1 MEGDCSRVA
10 PPGRRGL
17 TGCCHTPRGRAQA
30 CRLGRAAL
38 ARSLRPHLWK
48 LFRPRLGLHPEP
60 GIRDPCSRP
69 CERQLQGLIY
79 TRVHTR
85 LLHQGFCLSWDVALC
100 TGASSEGAV
109 WSGQDPSLGEGRRG
123 CGGQRVMGPWQWVPL
138 M

>member
-1 MEGDCSRVA
+1 MLTGGSA
-10 PPGRRGL
+10 GAPGPGGLLSHPPGPG
-17 TGCCHTPRGRAQA
+17 TGVQA
-30 CRLGRAAL
+30 REAAL
-38 ARSLRPHLWK
+38 AQTLRPHLWK
-48 LFRPRLGLHPEP
+48 LFRPCLGLHPEP

-69 CERQLQGLIY
+69 CERQLRGLIY

-109 WSGQDPSLGEGRRG
+109 WGGQDLSLGEGRRG
-123 CGGQRVMGPWQWVPL
+123 CGGQRVVGPWQWVPL